1 MPYDMHAQLLLADIA
16 FERNF
21 QWLFR
26 GINASVNAGDILQ
39 IVGANGAGKSTLLR
53 MLGGYMEPAQGNIL
67 WQQKPINQ
75 WGVVYQQQLHYL
87 GHQNGLKPTLTIM
100 ENLRLGMALAAQP
113 FHANQARQILD
124 ELHIAR
130 HANQPVISLSAG
142 QCRRA
147 ALARLLLKPCQLWL
161 LDEPA
166 TALDTQG
173 QALLKKYL
181 QEHQQR
187 GGITILAAHQ
197 ELGLSNAIQKIVL
210 G

>member
-1 MPYDMHAQLLLADIA
+1 MSYDMRAQLLLADIA
-16 FERNF
+16 FERNY

-26 GINASVNAGDILQ
+26 EINASVNAGGTLQ

-53 MLGGYMEPAQGNIL
+53 MLAGYIEPAQGNIL
-67 WQQKPINQ
+67 WQQKPITQ
-75 WGVVYQQQLHYL
+75 WGVGFQQQLQYL

-100 ENLRLGMALAAQP
+100 ENLRLGMALAAKP
-113 FHANQARQILD
+113 FSLSHAGQILD
-124 ELHIAR
+124 ELHLAR
-130 HANQPVISLSAG
+130 HANQAIANLSAG

-147 ALARLLLKPCQLWL
+147 ALARILLRPCQLWL

-166 TALDTQG
+166 TALDAQG
-173 QALLKKYL
+173 QLVLKKYL
-181 QEHQQR
+181 DEHQQR

-197 ELGLSNAIQKIVL
+197 ELGLSNEIQKIVL